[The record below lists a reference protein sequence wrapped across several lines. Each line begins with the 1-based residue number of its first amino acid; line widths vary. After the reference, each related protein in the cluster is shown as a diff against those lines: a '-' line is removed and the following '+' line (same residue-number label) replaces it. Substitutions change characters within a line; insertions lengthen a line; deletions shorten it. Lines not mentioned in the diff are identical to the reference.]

1 MFQLEHAIAAATRRA
16 TAPASPLPSI
26 YVDVYT
32 LSMVKDRKQRRRGRA
47 KGVGEPPPPP
57 YAHSPAVAR
66 VFQSGNS
73 QAVRLPKQ
81 FRLRSK
87 QVQVFRR
94 GNDIVLREQAA
105 KLSELL
111 AALPPL
117 TGDAFPDQIPDA
129 PPEPI
134 ESY

>member
-1 MFQLEHAIAAATRRA
+1 MAKSRKKSR
-16 TAPASPLPSI
+16 P
-26 YVDVYT
+26 
-32 LSMVKDRKQRRRGRA
+32 DRSGGA
-47 KGVGEPPPPP
+47 VGEPPPPP
-57 YAHSPAVAR
+57 YAHSPAIAR

-94 GNDIVLREQAA
+94 GNDLVLRERPA

-111 AALPPL
+111 ADLAPL
-117 TGDAFPDQIPDA
+117 ADDAFPDEIPDA
-129 PPEPI
+129 PAEPI
-134 ESY
+134 ESF

>member
-1 MFQLEHAIAAATRRA
+1 MAKARKEPRRER
-16 TAPASPLPSI
+16 SKR
-26 YVDVYT
+26 V
-32 LSMVKDRKQRRRGRA
+32 
-47 KGVGEPPPPP
+47 VGEPPPPP
-57 YAHSPAVAR
+57 YAHSPVLAR

-94 GNDIVLREQAA
+94 GNDIVLRERPA

-111 AALPPL
+111 GGLPPL
-117 TGDAFPDQIPDA
+117 ADDAFPDEIPDA
-129 PPEPI
+129 PPDPI
-134 ESY
+134 ESF

>member
-1 MFQLEHAIAAATRRA
+1 MARA
-16 TAPASPLPSI
+16 
-26 YVDVYT
+26 
-32 LSMVKDRKQRRRGRA
+32 RKKSLGKRS

-57 YAHSPAVAR
+57 YLHAPATAR

-94 GNDIVLREQAA
+94 GNDIVLRERPV
-105 KLSELL
+105 KRSELL

-117 TGDAFPDQIPDA
+117 ADDAFPDEIPDA
-129 PPEPI
+129 PPEPV
-134 ESY
+134 EGF

>member
-1 MFQLEHAIAAATRRA
+1 MMAK
-16 TAPASPLPSI
+16 S
-26 YVDVYT
+26 
-32 LSMVKDRKQRRRGRA
+32 RKQGRRERT

-57 YAHSPAVAR
+57 YTHSPAIAR

-94 GNDIVLREQAA
+94 GNDIVLRERPV

-117 TGDAFPDQIPDA
+117 ADDTFPDEIPDA
-129 PPEPI
+129 PPEPV
-134 ESY
+134 EGF

>member
-1 MFQLEHAIAAATRRA
+1 MAKT
-16 TAPASPLPSI
+16 
-26 YVDVYT
+26 
-32 LSMVKDRKQRRRGRA
+32 RKQSRRERS

-57 YAHSPAVAR
+57 YAHSPAIAR

-94 GNDIVLREQAA
+94 GSDIVLRERPV

-117 TGDAFPDQIPDA
+117 ADDAFPDEIPDV
-129 PPEPI
+129 PPEPV
-134 ESY
+134 EGL

>member
-1 MFQLEHAIAAATRRA
+1 MAARRKKSA
-16 TAPASPLPSI
+16 RKI
-26 YVDVYT
+26 RQVDAV
-32 LSMVKDRKQRRRGRA
+32 R
-47 KGVGEPPPPP
+47 EPPPPP
-57 YAHSPAVAR
+57 YAHTPVIAR

-94 GNDIVLREQAA
+94 GNDIVLRERPA
-105 KLSELL
+105 KLGELLSEL
-111 AALPPL
+111 PPL
-117 TGDAFPDQIPDA
+117 PDDAFPDDIPDA

-134 ESY
+134 GNF

>member
-1 MFQLEHAIAAATRRA
+1 MTPSRKKLRSERA
-16 TAPASPLPSI
+16 
-26 YVDVYT
+26 
-32 LSMVKDRKQRRRGRA
+32 A
-47 KGVGEPPPPP
+47 KGAVREPPPPP
-57 YAHSPAVAR
+57 YAEAPATAR

-94 GNDIVLREQAA
+94 GNDIVLRERPT

-111 AALPPL
+111 AELPPL
-117 TGDAFPDQIPDA
+117 PDDAFPDEIPDA

-134 ESY
+134 ESF

>member
-1 MFQLEHAIAAATRRA
+1 MAKLPKRTRPER
-16 TAPASPLPSI
+16 S
-26 YVDVYT
+26 
-32 LSMVKDRKQRRRGRA
+32 
-47 KGVGEPPPPP
+47 KGAVGEPAPPP
-57 YAHSPAVAR
+57 YVHAPAIAR

-94 GNDIVLREQAA
+94 GSDIVLRERQA

-111 AALPPL
+111 AGLPPL
-117 TGDAFPDQIPDA
+117 ADDAFPDEIPD
-129 PPEPI
+129 
-134 ESY
+134 S

>member
-1 MFQLEHAIAAATRRA
+1 MTKRSRRA
-16 TAPASPLPSI
+16 PAASK
-26 YVDVYT
+26 V
-32 LSMVKDRKQRRRGRA
+32 A
-47 KGVGEPPPPP
+47 EPPPPP
-57 YAHSPAVAR
+57 YVHAPAIAR

-94 GNDIVLREQAA
+94 GQDIVLRERSP

-111 AALPPL
+111 AELPALPA
-117 TGDAFPDQIPDA
+117 DALPEAIPDLPA
-129 PPEPI
+129 EPVEI
-134 ESY
+134 D